1 MTNGP
6 LIQSTQSWQQP
17 ASEGERMMERR
28 RLGESTLDI
37 SKLSLGGMSI
47 GPAATGHFMAG
58 HTCEEGAYE
67 LMDQALELGI
77 NCIDSADVYGDEG
90 ASERIIGQWL
100 HARGCRDEMILSTKF
115 GYASET
121 GRGAGPERIRA
132 CLEGALRRLQTDRID
147 LFQLH
152 LQDLETPLPVI
163 LRTLEDQIQ
172 AGKIRFAGISNA
184 AVYHLARANELGQQ
198 DGLASFVSL
207 QAQYNLIVR
216 DVEREHLPFLR
227 DRKMGLLCWSP
238 LAGGFLSGK
247 YTPTP
252 DAKLGRLGMDRRLKI
267 YDKPRNWQ
275 IIDALRTLAEAHG
288 ASPAQVALAWLL
300 AQPAVTSVIVGARSA
315 QQLAESAGATTLR
328 LDDEQ
333 RKQLNRA
340 SRFATGYPYDFLRR
354 AVGRW

>member
-1 MTNGP
+1 
-6 LIQSTQSWQQP
+6 
-17 ASEGERMMERR
+17 MERR
-28 RLGESTLDI
+28 RLGESTLELAN
-37 SKLSLGGMSI
+37 LSLGGMSI
-47 GPAATGHFMAG
+47 GPAASGHFMAG
-58 HTCEEGAYE
+58 HTCETEAYD
-67 LMDQALELGI
+67 LMDQARALGI
-77 NCIDSADVYGDEG
+77 NCIDSADVYGDGG
-90 ASERIIGQWL
+90 ASERIIGRWL
-100 HARGCRDEMILSTKF
+100 EDRGCRDEMILSTKF

-121 GRGAGPERIRA
+121 GRGAAPERIVA
-132 CLEGALRRLQTDRID
+132 CLEAALNRLQTDRID

-152 LQDLETPLPVI
+152 LQDLETPLPLI

-184 AVYHLARANELGQQ
+184 AVYHLARAAELGQQ
-198 DGLASFVSL
+198 DGFAGFVSL

-227 DRKMGLLCWSP
+227 DRQMGLLCWSP

-247 YTPTP
+247 YTQTP
-252 DAKLGRLGMDRRLKI
+252 DPELGRLGMDRRLKI

-275 IIDALRTLAEAHG
+275 IIDALRIVAEAHG

-300 AQPAVTSVIVGARSA
+300 AQPAVTSVIVGARNA
-315 QQLAESAGATTLR
+315 QQLAESAQAASLR

-333 RKQLNRA
+333 MTQLNKA
-340 SRFATGYPYDFLRR
+340 SRFPTGYPYDFLRR